1 MDYNDRDSSTGRGF
15 VTDQAIKYSVTRR
28 RFLRDATLTSLGLI
42 AAACAPG
49 STPNPSG
56 GGGGT
61 AAKGGEFHGG
71 WPYVLPPQGHY
82 NYFATNAI
90 IGDSIY
96 RDLFIPSLAV
106 YRWADAKWDYWL
118 AESSK
123 QNGDNFEVKL
133 RSGLKWDD
141 GKAFTAKDVVTTYMV
156 GRIASF
162 GIWSFIDKVE
172 AVDDLNVRFHY
183 SRPTSLGERLILR
196 NQIKPDSVYGALAKK
211 AADFYS
217 GGGTNSTDAGKALI
231 KEMND
236 FRPAAPPSV
245 GPYKLDPASVT
256 AAQLT
261 LVRNNG
267 GLFADKVNFDKVVVY
282 QGETAEITPLVLN
295 GDIDYATHGFP
306 LATDKAFQDK
316 GYRIIRGPIFTGPAL
331 YFHWEN
337 APEFQDKRLRQAVA
351 MAFNRE
357 EAGKIFYGTSARAPK
372 YMTGFPDSLVPN
384 WISTADQGKLNAY
397 AFDATKA
404 DALMKDA
411 GFAKGGD
418 GIYAKGGKPLAFELY
433 FPSDF
438 QDWAAA
444 ATYASD
450 ALNKFG
456 IKITPRGAIRS
467 TQLPDTNAGKFQIAL
482 NPWGIANPHPQQSL
496 VRPFREFSKDAP
508 GGGMKYPLTQ
518 QYSGGSIN
526 FDTVL
531 DDSIAGFDIAK
542 QKDPITKIS
551 LAFNELLPCIPIYER
566 LNNNPV
572 NDKAGRTAGW
582 PADTDKVYTQGGGDN
597 FTIVMIMDGT
607 LHKP

>member
-1 MDYNDRDSSTGRGF
+1 MTDSASR
-15 VTDQAIKYSVTRR
+15 YSVTRR

-42 AAACAPG
+42 AAACTATPG
-49 STPNPSG
+49 GGTPG
-56 GGGGT
+56 GGGGG

-106 YRWADAKWDYWL
+106 YRWADNKWDFWL
-118 AESSK
+118 AQSAT
-123 QNGDNFEVKL
+123 QNGDNYDVKL

-141 GKAFTAKDVVTTYMV
+141 GKPFTSKDVVTTYIV
-156 GRIASF
+156 GRVASF
-162 GIWSFIDKVE
+162 NIWNFIDKVE
-172 AVDDLNVRFHY
+172 AVDDLTVRFHY
-183 SRPTSLGERLILR
+183 TRPTSLGERLILR

-211 AADFYS
+211 AQDFYA

-236 FRPAAPPSV
+236 FRPSGPPSV
-245 GPYKLDPASVT
+245 GPYKLDPASIT

-261 LVRNNG
+261 LVRNTG
-267 GLFADKVNFDKVVVY
+267 GLFADKVNFDKIVVY

-295 GDIDYATHGFP
+295 GDVDYATHGFP

-316 GYRIIRGPIFTGPAL
+316 GFRIIRGPIFTGPAL

-357 EAGKIFYGTSARAPK
+357 EAGKIFYGTSAKAPK
-372 YMTGFPDSLVPN
+372 YMAGFADSLVPN
-384 WISTADQGKLNAY
+384 WVNSADQSKLNGY
-397 AFDATKA
+397 AFDTAKA
-404 DALMKDA
+404 DGLMKDA
-411 GFAKGGD
+411 GYAKGTD
-418 GIYAKGGKPLAFELY
+418 GIYAKGGKQLAFELY

-444 ATYASD
+444 ATYTSD

-467 TQLPDTNAGKFQIAL
+467 TQLPDTNNGKFQIAF
-482 NPWGIANPHPQQSL
+482 NPWGTPNPHPQQSL
-496 VRPFREFSKDAP
+496 IRPFREFSKDAP

-518 QYSGGSIN
+518 TYSGGQIN
-526 FDTVL
+526 FDTVI
-531 DDSIAGFDIAK
+531 DDAIAGFDTAK
-542 QKDPITKIS
+542 QKDPITKLA

-572 NDKAGRTAGW
+572 NEKARVAGW
-582 PADTDKVYTQGGGDN
+582 KPDGDPIYNQGGGDN
-597 FTIVMIMDGT
+597 FTVVMLMDGT
-607 LHKP
+607 LHKI

>member
-1 MDYNDRDSSTGRGF
+1 M
-15 VTDQAIKYSVTRR
+15 TDTNTRYSPTRR
-28 RFLRDATLTSLGLI
+28 RLLRDATLTSLGLI

-49 STPNPSG
+49 TSG
-56 GGGGT
+56 TTGTTTTGGGT
-61 AAKGGEFHGG
+61 SAKGGEFHGG
-71 WPYVLPPQGHY
+71 WPYVLQPQGHW
-82 NYFATNAI
+82 NYYATNAI
-90 IGDSIY
+90 LGGSIY
-96 RDLFIPSLAV
+96 TDLFISSLAV
-106 YRWADAKWDYWL
+106 YNWAGNKYDYWL

-123 QNGDNFEVKL
+123 QNGDNYDVKL

-141 GKAFTAKDVVTTYMV
+141 GKAFTAKDVVTTYWV
-156 GRIASF
+156 GRLASY
-162 GIWSFIDKVE
+162 GIWNFIDKVE

-183 SRPTSLGERLILR
+183 TKPTSLGERLILR
-196 NQIKPDSVYGALAKK
+196 NGIKPDSIFGPLAKK
-211 AADFYS
+211 AQDFYT

-236 FRPAAPPSV
+236 FRPTAPYSV
-245 GPYKLDPASVT
+245 GPYKIDTASVT

-261 LVRNNG
+261 MVRNTG
-267 GLFADKVNFDKVVVY
+267 GLFADKVNFDKIVIY

-295 GDIDYATHGFP
+295 GDVDYATHGFP

-331 YFHWEN
+331 YFNWET

-372 YMTGFPDSLVPN
+372 YMAGFPDSLVPN
-384 WISTADQGKLNAY
+384 WINSGDLSKLNAW
-397 AFDATKA
+397 AFDTAKA
-404 DALMKDA
+404 DQLMKDA
-411 GFAKGGD
+411 GYAKGTD
-418 GIYAKGGKPLAFELY
+418 GIYAKGGKALSFELY

-444 ATYASD
+444 ATYTSD

-467 TQLPDTNAGKFQIAL
+467 TQLPDMNNAKFQIGL
-482 NPWGIANPHPQQSL
+482 NPWGIGNPHPQASL
-496 VRPFREFSKDAP
+496 VRPFREFNKDVT

-518 QYSGGSIN
+518 TYSGGSIN

-531 DDSIAGFDIAK
+531 DDAITGYDTAK
-542 QKDPITKIS
+542 QKDPITKIAI
-551 LAFNELLPCIPIYER
+551 AFNELLPIIPIYER

-572 NDKAGRTAGW
+572 NDKAR
-582 PADTDKVYTQGGGDN
+582 V
-597 FTIVMIMDGT
+597 FF
-607 LHKP
+607 L

>member
-1 MDYNDRDSSTGRGF
+1 MADKTIS
-15 VTDQAIKYSVTRR
+15 YSPTRR
-28 RFLRDATLTSLGLI
+28 RLLRDATFTSLGLI

-49 STPNPSG
+49 TSG
-56 GGGGT
+56 TTTGTTTTGGGT
-61 AAKGGEFHGG
+61 SAKGGEFHGA
-71 WPYVLPPQGHY
+71 WPYVLAPQGHW
-82 NYFATNAI
+82 NYYATNAI
-90 IGDSIY
+90 ISGSIY
-96 RDLFIPSLAV
+96 TDLFIPSLAV
-106 YRWADAKWDYWL
+106 YNWAGNKYDYWL

-123 QNGDNFEVKL
+123 QNGDNYDVKL

-141 GKAFTAKDVVTTYMV
+141 GKPFTAKDVVTTYMV
-156 GRIASF
+156 GRLAAY
-162 GIWSFIDKVE
+162 GIWNFIDKVE

-183 SRPTSLGERLILR
+183 TKPTSLGERLILR
-196 NQIKPDSVYGALAKK
+196 NGIKPDSIYGALAKK
-211 AADFYS
+211 AQDFYA

-236 FRPAAPPSV
+236 FRPANPSSI
-245 GPYKLDPASVT
+245 GPYKIDPASLT
-256 AAQLT
+256 AAQFT
-261 LVRNNG
+261 MVRNTG
-267 GLFADKVNFDKVVVY
+267 GLFADKVNFDKIVIF
-282 QGETAEITPLVLN
+282 QGETAEVTPLVLN

-316 GYRIIRGPIFTGPAL
+316 GYRIIRGPILTGPAL
-331 YFHWEN
+331 YINWEK
-337 APEFQDKRLRQAVA
+337 APELQDKRLRQAIA

-372 YMTGFPDSLVPN
+372 YMTGFSDGLVPN
-384 WISTADQGKLNAY
+384 WVNSADVSKLNAY
-397 AFDATKA
+397 AFDTAKA

-411 GFAKGGD
+411 GYAKGAD
-418 GIYAKGGKPLAFELY
+418 GIYAKGGKALSFELY

-467 TQLPDTNAGKFQIAL
+467 TQLPDMNNGNFQIGM
-482 NPWGIANPHPQQSL
+482 NPWGIGNPHPQASL
-496 VRPFREFSKDAP
+496 VRPFREFNKDAT

-518 QYSGGSIN
+518 TYSGGSIN

-531 DDSIAGFDIAK
+531 DDAITGYDTAK
-542 QKDPITKIS
+542 QKDPITKLS
-551 LAFNELLPCIPIYER
+551 LAFNELLPIIPIYER

-572 NDKAGRTAGW
+572 NEKARVTGW
-582 PADTDKVYTQGGGDN
+582 KPEGDPIYQQGGADN
-597 FTIVMIMDGT
+597 FTIVMIMDAT
-607 LHKP
+607 LHKI

>member
-1 MDYNDRDSSTGRGF
+1 MADKTIS
-15 VTDQAIKYSVTRR
+15 YSPTRR
-28 RFLRDATLTSLGLI
+28 RLLRDATFTSLGLI

-49 STPNPSG
+49 TSG
-56 GGGGT
+56 TTTGTATTGGGT
-61 AAKGGEFHGG
+61 SAKGGEFHGA
-71 WPYVLPPQGHY
+71 WPYVLAPQGHW
-82 NYFATNAI
+82 NYYATNAI
-90 IGDSIY
+90 ISGSIY
-96 RDLFIPSLAV
+96 TDLFIPSLAV
-106 YRWADAKWDYWL
+106 YNWAGNKYDYWL

-123 QNGDNFEVKL
+123 QNGDNYDVKL

-141 GKAFTAKDVVTTYMV
+141 GKPFTAKDVVTTYMV
-156 GRIASF
+156 GRLAAY
-162 GIWSFIDKVE
+162 GIWNFIDKVE

-183 SRPTSLGERLILR
+183 TKPTSLGERLILR
-196 NQIKPDSVYGALAKK
+196 NGIKPDSIYGALAKK
-211 AADFYS
+211 AQDFYA

-236 FRPAAPPSV
+236 FRPANPSSI
-245 GPYKLDPASVT
+245 GPYKIDPQSVT
-256 AAQLT
+256 AAQFT
-261 LVRNNG
+261 MVRNTG
-267 GLFADKVNFDKVVVY
+267 GLFADKVNFDKIVIF
-282 QGETAEITPLVLN
+282 QGETAEVTPLVLN

-316 GYRIIRGPIFTGPAL
+316 GYRIIRGPILTGPAL
-331 YFHWEN
+331 YINWEK
-337 APEFQDKRLRQAVA
+337 APELQDKRLRQAIA

-372 YMTGFPDSLVPN
+372 YMTGFSDGLVAN
-384 WISTADQGKLNAY
+384 WVNSADVSKLNAY
-397 AFDATKA
+397 AFDTAKA

-411 GFAKGGD
+411 GYAKGAD
-418 GIYAKGGKPLAFELY
+418 GIYAKGGKALSFELY

-467 TQLPDTNAGKFQIAL
+467 TQLPDMNNGNFQIGM
-482 NPWGIANPHPQQSL
+482 NPWGIGNPHPQASL
-496 VRPFREFSKDAP
+496 VRPFREFNKDAT

-518 QYSGGSIN
+518 TYSGGSIN

-531 DDSIAGFDIAK
+531 DDAITGYDTAK
-542 QKDPITKIS
+542 QKDPITKLS
-551 LAFNELLPCIPIYER
+551 LAFNELLPIIPIYER

-572 NDKAGRTAGW
+572 NEKARVTGW
-582 PADTDKVYTQGGGDN
+582 KPEGDPIYQQGGADN
-597 FTIVMIMDGT
+597 FTIVMIMDAT
-607 LHKP
+607 LHKI

>member
-1 MDYNDRDSSTGRGF
+1 MADKTLS
-15 VTDQAIKYSVTRR
+15 YSPTRR
-28 RFLRDATLTSLGLI
+28 RLLRDATFTSLGLI

-49 STPNPSG
+49 TSG
-56 GGGGT
+56 TTGGTTTGGGT
-61 AAKGGEFHGG
+61 GAKGGEFHGA
-71 WPYVLPPQGHY
+71 WPYVLAPQGHW
-82 NYFATNAI
+82 NYYATNAI
-90 IGDSIY
+90 LSGAIY
-96 RDLFIPSLAV
+96 TDLYIPSLAV
-106 YRWADAKWDYWL
+106 YNWAGNKYDYWL

-123 QNGDNFEVKL
+123 QNGDNYEVKL

-141 GKAFTAKDVVTTYMV
+141 GKPFTAKDVVTTYMV
-156 GRIASF
+156 GRLAAY
-162 GIWSFIDKVE
+162 GIWNFIDKVE

-183 SRPTSLGERLILR
+183 TKPTSLGERLILR
-196 NQIKPDSVYGALAKK
+196 NGIKPDSIYGALATK
-211 AADFYS
+211 AQTFYA
-217 GGGTNSTDAGKALI
+217 GGGNNTTDAGKALI

-236 FRPAAPPSV
+236 FRPDKPLSV
-245 GPYKLDPASVT
+245 GPYKIDTASVT

-261 LVRNNG
+261 MVRNTG
-267 GLFADKVNFDKVVVY
+267 GLFGDKVNFDKLVIY

-295 GDIDYATHGFP
+295 GDVDYATHGFP

-331 YFHWEN
+331 YFNWET
-337 APEFQDKRLRQAVA
+337 APELQDKRLRQAMA
-351 MAFNRE
+351 MSFNRE

-372 YMTGFPDSLVPN
+372 YMAGFPDSLVPN
-384 WISTADQGKLNAY
+384 WINSGDLSKLNAY
-397 AFDATKA
+397 AFDTAKA

-411 GFAKGGD
+411 GYAKGTD
-418 GIYAKGGKPLAFELY
+418 GIYAKGGKALSFELY

-467 TQLPDTNAGKFQIAL
+467 TQLPDMNTGKFQIGL
-482 NPWGIANPHPQQSL
+482 NPWGIGNPHPQASL
-496 VRPFREFSKDAP
+496 VRPFREFNKDAS

-518 QYSGGSIN
+518 TYSGGSIN
-526 FDTVL
+526 FDTLL
-531 DDSIAGFDIAK
+531 DDAITGYDTAK

-551 LAFNELLPCIPIYER
+551 LAFNELLPIIPIYER

-572 NDKAGRTAGW
+572 NDKARVSGW
-582 PADTDKVYTQGGGDN
+582 KPEGDPIYTQGGADN
-597 FTIVMIMDGT
+597 FTIVMLMDGT
-607 LHKP
+607 LHKV